1 MSKQPQLWR
10 ALVATVGVA
19 IAGGA
24 VFSAEAQRPD
34 FTGVWETYR
43 GGPQDRASGFGGPR
57 ANLPLTEEG
66 RRRVAEYE
74 ELAGPERLNAA
85 AHCAD
90 YGVPSMMSLPGSY
103 PLEFIQKP
111 DQLTIIFEVN
121 NETRRVYIGDRQ
133 LPPERRLPSRAGYS
147 AGQWEGDVLVVK
159 TSDLLDGQDQAANPY
174 SEQVAIDER
183 FSLEAGAGGTQL
195 LTYRAKIT
203 DPVYYTQ
210 PIEIERKYQRYDG
223 FIIPYG
229 CQDELW
235 YELLDLRRQQL
246 EAGEPVKA
254 RMSDVYRIREERE

>member
-1 MSKQPQLWR
+1 MLKEPLPWR
-10 ALVATVGVA
+10 ALVVAVGVTLGSVVVSA
-19 IAGGA
+19 
-24 VFSAEAQRPD
+24 AEAERPD

-43 GGPQDRASGFGGPR
+43 GAPQERASGFGGPR
-57 ANLPLTEEG
+57 QNLPLTEEG

-74 ELAGPERLNAA
+74 KLAGPERLNAA

-90 YGVPSMMSLPGSY
+90 YGVPSMMGLPGSY
-103 PLEFIQKP
+103 PIEFIQKA

-121 NETRRVYIGDRQ
+121 NETRRVYIGERQ

-147 AGQWEGDVLVVK
+147 AGHWDGDVLVVE
-159 TSDLLDGQDQAANPY
+159 TTDLLDGQDQAANPY
-174 SEQVAIDER
+174 SDQAVIDER
-183 FSLEAGAGGTQL
+183 FSLEQGANGAKV
-195 LTYRAKIT
+195 LTYRARIT

-210 PIEIERKYQRYDG
+210 PIDIERKYARYDG